1 MNDLISTYLNKSG
14 FLSYFE
20 FDEDDNTRL
29 NKDLAAS
36 LNSYLTNMFSGPS
49 DSDMITYIRNS
60 HFSFVPVDND
70 IEKEM
75 SSLSEHFA
83 KPKFV
88 HIAIDGKKLN
98 DNIYYCKGAA
108 GLSELYYSI
117 KKYNKEI
124 LFDFFTRVEI
134 SHYTKEEADKY
145 NEDYVKY
152 NYKGDKRKVGQ
163 KYLKETA
170 VIINLRTGEEVN
182 IEIPKW
188 SRGYIVYGKYYK
200 PIDKY
205 ELYSLETGEKIFEY
219 GYASPIETKEHVIFS
234 SKDNSAYSSKGKA
247 ILLNKETG
255 NISYI
260 D

>member
-1 MNDLISTYLNKSG
+1 MNDLISTYLNNGG

-20 FDEDDNTRL
+20 FDEDAL
-29 NKDLAAS
+29 NKDVLTS

-49 DSDMITYIRNS
+49 DNDMITYIRNS
-60 HFSFVPVDND
+60 HFSFAPINND

-75 SSLSEHFA
+75 SSLSKHFA

-98 DNIYYCKGAA
+98 DNIYYCKGVA

-163 KYLKETA
+163 KYLKETD

-200 PIDKY
+200 PIDKH
-205 ELYSLETGEKIFEY
+205 ELYSLETGEKIIEY
-219 GYASPIETKEHVIFS
+219 GYASPIETKEHVIFP
-234 SKDNSAYSSKGKA
+234 SKDNFEYSSKGKA

>member
-1 MNDLISTYLNKSG
+1 MTDLISTYLKNGG
-14 FLSYFE
+14 FTSYFE
-20 FDEDDNTRL
+20 FDVNDNPTL
-29 NKDLAAS
+29 NKDVLTS
-36 LNSYLTNMFSGPS
+36 LNSYLTNMFSCPS

-75 SSLSEHFA
+75 SPLSEHFA
-83 KPKFV
+83 KREFV

-98 DNIYYCKGAA
+98 DNIYYCHGA
-108 GLSELYYSI
+108 GLTELYYNI

-124 LFDFFTRVEI
+124 LFEFFTRVEI

-163 KYLKETA
+163 KYLKETE
-170 VIINLRTGEEVN
+170 VIINLKTGEEVSL
-182 IEIPKW
+182 EIPKW

-205 ELYSLETGEKIFEY
+205 ELYSLETSEKILEY
-219 GYASPIETKEHVIFS
+219 GYASPIETKEHVIFP

>member
-1 MNDLISTYLNKSG
+1 M
-14 FLSYFE
+14 
-20 FDEDDNTRL
+20 
-29 NKDLAAS
+29 
-36 LNSYLTNMFSGPS
+36 
-49 DSDMITYIRNS
+49 
-60 HFSFVPVDND
+60 
-70 IEKEM
+70 
-75 SSLSEHFA
+75 
-83 KPKFV
+83 

-163 KYLKETA
+163 KYLKETD

-200 PIDKY
+200 PMDKH

-219 GYASPIETKEHVIFS
+219 GYASPIETKEHVIFP
-234 SKDNSAYSSKGKA
+234 SKDNFEYSSKGKA

>member
-1 MNDLISTYLNKSG
+1 MNDLISTYLNNGG

-20 FDEDDNTRL
+20 FDEDAL
-29 NKDLAAS
+29 NKDVLTS

-49 DSDMITYIRNS
+49 DNDMITYIRNS
-60 HFSFVPVDND
+60 HFSFAPINND

-75 SSLSEHFA
+75 SSLSKHFA

-163 KYLKETA
+163 KYLKETD

-200 PIDKY
+200 PIDKH

-219 GYASPIETKEHVIFS
+219 GHASPIETKEHVIFP
-234 SKDNSAYSSKGKA
+234 SKDNFEYSSKGKA
-247 ILLNKETG
+247 ILLNKEAG

>member
-1 MNDLISTYLNKSG
+1 MNDLISTYLNNGG

-20 FDEDDNTRL
+20 FDEDAL
-29 NKDLAAS
+29 NKDVLTS
-36 LNSYLTNMFSGPS
+36 LNSYLTNIFSGPS
-49 DSDMITYIRNS
+49 DNDMITYIRNS
-60 HFSFVPVDND
+60 HFSFAPINND

-75 SSLSEHFA
+75 SSLSKHFA

-117 KKYNKEI
+117 KKYNKET
-124 LFDFFTRVEI
+124 LFEFFTRVEI

-152 NYKGDKRKVGQ
+152 NYTGDKRKVGQ
-163 KYLKETA
+163 KYLKETD

-200 PIDKY
+200 PMDKH
-205 ELYSLETGEKIFEY
+205 ELYSLETGEKIIEY
-219 GYASPIETKEHVIFS
+219 GYASPIETKEHVIFP
-234 SKDNSAYSSKGKA
+234 SKDNFEYSSKGKA

>member
-1 MNDLISTYLNKSG
+1 MNDLISTYLNNGG

-20 FDEDDNTRL
+20 FDEDAL
-29 NKDLAAS
+29 NKDVLTS

-49 DSDMITYIRNS
+49 DNDMITYIRNS
-60 HFSFVPVDND
+60 HFSFAPINND

-75 SSLSEHFA
+75 SSLSKHFA

-108 GLSELYYSI
+108 GLPELYYSI

-163 KYLKETA
+163 KYLKETD

-200 PIDKY
+200 PIDKH

-219 GYASPIETKEHVIFS
+219 GYASPIETKEHVIFP
-234 SKDNSAYSSKGKA
+234 SKDNFEYSSKGKA

>member
-1 MNDLISTYLNKSG
+1 MNDLISTYLNNGG

-20 FDEDDNTRL
+20 FDEDAL
-29 NKDLAAS
+29 NKDVLTS

-49 DSDMITYIRNS
+49 DNDMITYIRNS
-60 HFSFVPVDND
+60 HFSFAPINND

-75 SSLSEHFA
+75 SSLSKHFA

-108 GLSELYYSI
+108 GLPELYYSI

-163 KYLKETA
+163 KYLKETD

-182 IEIPKW
+182 IEISKW

-200 PIDKY
+200 PMDKH
-205 ELYSLETGEKIFEY
+205 ELYSLETGEKIIEY
-219 GYASPIETKEHVIFS
+219 GYASPIETKEHVIFP
-234 SKDNSAYSSKGKA
+234 SKDNFEYSSKGKA

>member
-1 MNDLISTYLNKSG
+1 MNDLISTYLNNGG

-20 FDEDDNTRL
+20 FNEDGL

-60 HFSFVPVDND
+60 HFSFVPVDNN

-117 KKYNKEI
+117 KKYNKEV

-163 KYLKETA
+163 KYLKETD
-170 VIINLRTGEEVN
+170 VIINLRTGEEVT

-219 GYASPIETKEHVIFS
+219 GYASPIETKEHVIFP

>member
-1 MNDLISTYLNKSG
+1 MNDLISTYLNNGG

-20 FDEDDNTRL
+20 FDEDAL
-29 NKDLAAS
+29 NKDVLTS

-49 DSDMITYIRNS
+49 DNDMITYIRNS
-60 HFSFVPVDND
+60 HFSFAHINND

-75 SSLSEHFA
+75 SSLSKHFA

-163 KYLKETA
+163 KYLKETD

-200 PIDKY
+200 PMDKH
-205 ELYSLETGEKIFEY
+205 ELYSLETGEKIIEY
-219 GYASPIETKEHVIFS
+219 GYASPIETKEHVIFP
-234 SKDNSAYSSKGKA
+234 SKDNFEYSSKGKA

>member
-1 MNDLISTYLNKSG
+1 MNDLISTYLNNGG

-20 FDEDDNTRL
+20 FDEDAL
-29 NKDLAAS
+29 NKDVLTS

-49 DSDMITYIRNS
+49 DNDMITYIRNS
-60 HFSFVPVDND
+60 HFSFVPINND

-75 SSLSEHFA
+75 SSLSKHFA

-163 KYLKETA
+163 KYLKETD

-200 PIDKY
+200 PMDKH
-205 ELYSLETGEKIFEY
+205 ELYSLETSEKIFEY
-219 GYASPIETKEHVIFS
+219 GYASPIETKEHVIFP
-234 SKDNSAYSSKGKA
+234 SKDNFEYSSKGKA

>member
-1 MNDLISTYLNKSG
+1 MNDLISTYLNNGG

-20 FDEDDNTRL
+20 FDEDAL
-29 NKDLAAS
+29 NKDVLTS

-49 DSDMITYIRNS
+49 DNDMITYIRNS
-60 HFSFVPVDND
+60 HFSFAPINND

-75 SSLSEHFA
+75 SSLSKHFA

-108 GLSELYYSI
+108 GLPELYYSI

-134 SHYTKEEADKY
+134 SNYTKEEADKY

-163 KYLKETA
+163 KYLKETD

-200 PIDKY
+200 PIDKH

-219 GYASPIETKEHVIFS
+219 GYASPIETKEHVIFP
-234 SKDNSAYSSKGKA
+234 SKDNFEYSSKGKA

>member
-1 MNDLISTYLNKSG
+1 MNDLISTYLNNGG

-20 FDEDDNTRL
+20 FNEDAL
-29 NKDLAAS
+29 NKDLATS

-49 DSDMITYIRNS
+49 DNDMITYIRNS
-60 HFSFVPVDND
+60 HFSFIPINND

-98 DNIYYCKGAA
+98 DNIYYCKGVA

-163 KYLKETA
+163 KYLKETD

-205 ELYSLETGEKIFEY
+205 ELYSLETCEKIFEY
-219 GYASPIETKEHVIFS
+219 GYASPIETKEHVIFP

>member
-1 MNDLISTYLNKSG
+1 MTDLISTYLNNGVFS
-14 FLSYFE
+14 SYFE
-20 FDEDDNTRL
+20 FNEDGL

-49 DSDMITYIRNS
+49 DNDMITYIRNS

-75 SSLSEHFA
+75 TSLSEHFA
-83 KPKFV
+83 KPEFV

-98 DNIYYCKGAA
+98 DNIYYCHGS
-108 GLSELYYSI
+108 GLTELYYNI
-117 KKYNKEI
+117 KKYNKEE
-124 LFDFFTRVEI
+124 LFEFFTRVEI

-152 NYKGDKRKVGQ
+152 NYTGDKRKVGQ
-163 KYLKETA
+163 KYLKETD

-188 SRGYIVYGKYYK
+188 RKGYIVYGKYYK
-200 PIDKY
+200 PMDKH

-219 GYASPIETKEHVIFS
+219 GYASPIETQEHVIFP
-234 SKDNSAYSSKGKA
+234 SKDNFEYSSKGKA

>member
-1 MNDLISTYLNKSG
+1 MNDLISTYLNNGG

-20 FDEDDNTRL
+20 FNEDAL
-29 NKDLAAS
+29 NKDLATS

-49 DSDMITYIRNS
+49 DNDMITYIRNS

-98 DNIYYCKGAA
+98 DNIYYCKGVA

-163 KYLKETA
+163 KYLKETD

-205 ELYSLETGEKIFEY
+205 ELYSLETVEKMFEY
-219 GYASPIETKEHVIFS
+219 GYASPIETKEHVIFP

>member
-1 MNDLISTYLNKSG
+1 MNDLISTYLNNGG

-20 FDEDDNTRL
+20 FNEDAL
-29 NKDLAAS
+29 NKDLATS

-49 DSDMITYIRNS
+49 DNDMITYIRNS
-60 HFSFVPVDND
+60 HFSFIPINND

-152 NYKGDKRKVGQ
+152 NYKGDKRKVDQ
-163 KYLKETA
+163 KYLKETD

-205 ELYSLETGEKIFEY
+205 ELYSLETCEKIFEY
-219 GYASPIETKEHVIFS
+219 GYASPIETKEHVIFP

>member
-1 MNDLISTYLNKSG
+1 MNDLISTYLNNGG

-49 DSDMITYIRNS
+49 DNDMITYIRNS

-117 KKYNKEI
+117 KEYNKEI

-163 KYLKETA
+163 KYLKETD

-205 ELYSLETGEKIFEY
+205 ELYSLETCEKIFEY
-219 GYASPIETKEHVIFS
+219 GYASPIETKEHVIFP

>member
-1 MNDLISTYLNKSG
+1 MTDLISTYLNNGRFS
-14 FLSYFE
+14 SYFE
-20 FDEDDNTRL
+20 FDVNDNPTL
-29 NKDLAAS
+29 NKDVLTS

-49 DSDMITYIRNS
+49 DNDMIIYIRNS
-60 HFSFVPVDND
+60 HFSFVPINND

-98 DNIYYCKGAA
+98 DNIYYCKGA
-108 GLSELYYSI
+108 GLTELYYNI

-124 LFDFFTRVEI
+124 LFEFFTRVEI

-163 KYLKETA
+163 KYLKETEI
-170 VIINLRTGEEVN
+170 IINLKTGEEVSL
-182 IEIPKW
+182 EIPKW

-200 PIDKY
+200 PIDKH
-205 ELYSLETGEKIFEY
+205 ELYSLETCEKIFEY
-219 GYASPIETKEHVIFS
+219 GYASPIETKEHVIFP
-234 SKDNSAYSSKGKA
+234 SKDNFKYSSKGKA

>member
-1 MNDLISTYLNKSG
+1 MNDLISTYLNNGG

-20 FDEDDNTRL
+20 FDEDAL
-29 NKDLAAS
+29 NKDVLTS

-49 DSDMITYIRNS
+49 DNDMITYIRNS
-60 HFSFVPVDND
+60 HFSFAPINND

-75 SSLSEHFA
+75 SSLSKHFV

-108 GLSELYYSI
+108 GLPELYYSI

-163 KYLKETA
+163 KYLKETD

-200 PIDKY
+200 PIDKH

-219 GYASPIETKEHVIFS
+219 GYASPIETKEHVIFP
-234 SKDNSAYSSKGKA
+234 SKDNFEYSSKGKA

>member
-1 MNDLISTYLNKSG
+1 MNDLISTYLNNGG

-20 FDEDDNTRL
+20 FDEDAL
-29 NKDLAAS
+29 NKDVLTS

-49 DSDMITYIRNS
+49 DNDMITYIRNS
-60 HFSFVPVDND
+60 HFSFAPINND

-75 SSLSEHFA
+75 TSLSKHFA

-108 GLSELYYSI
+108 GLPELYYSI

-163 KYLKETA
+163 KYLKETD

-200 PIDKY
+200 PIDKH

-219 GYASPIETKEHVIFS
+219 GYASPIETKEHVIFP
-234 SKDNSAYSSKGKA
+234 SKDNFEYSSKGKA

>member
-1 MNDLISTYLNKSG
+1 MNDLISTYLNNGG

-20 FDEDDNTRL
+20 FDEDAL
-29 NKDLAAS
+29 NKDVLTS
-36 LNSYLTNMFSGPS
+36 LNSYLTNIFSGPS
-49 DSDMITYIRNS
+49 DNDMITYIRNS
-60 HFSFVPVDND
+60 HFSFAPINND

-75 SSLSEHFA
+75 SSLSKHFA

-152 NYKGDKRKVGQ
+152 NYTGDKRKVGQ
-163 KYLKETA
+163 KYLKETD

-200 PIDKY
+200 PMDKH
-205 ELYSLETGEKIFEY
+205 ELYSLETGEKIIEY
-219 GYASPIETKEHVIFS
+219 GYASPIETKEHVIFP
-234 SKDNSAYSSKGKA
+234 SKDNFEYSSKGKA

>member
-1 MNDLISTYLNKSG
+1 MNDLISTYLNNGG

-20 FDEDDNTRL
+20 FNEDAL
-29 NKDLAAS
+29 NKDLATS

-49 DSDMITYIRNS
+49 DNDMITYIRNS

-98 DNIYYCKGAA
+98 DNIYYCKGVA

-152 NYKGDKRKVGQ
+152 NYKGDKRKVSQ
-163 KYLKETA
+163 KYLKETD

-205 ELYSLETGEKIFEY
+205 ELYSLETCEKIFEY
-219 GYASPIETKEHVIFS
+219 GYASPIETKEHVIFP

>member
-1 MNDLISTYLNKSG
+1 MNDLISTYLNNG
-14 FLSYFE
+14 GCLSHFE
-20 FDEDDNTRL
+20 FDEDTL
-29 NKDLAAS
+29 NKDILTS

-49 DSDMITYIRNS
+49 DNDMITYIRNS
-60 HFSFVPVDND
+60 HFSFAPINND

-75 SSLSEHFA
+75 SSLSKHFA

-163 KYLKETA
+163 KYLKETD

-200 PIDKY
+200 PMDKH

-219 GYASPIETKEHVIFS
+219 GYASPIETKEHVIFP
-234 SKDNSAYSSKGKA
+234 SKDNFEYSSKGKA

>member
-1 MNDLISTYLNKSG
+1 MNDLISTYLNNGG

-20 FDEDDNTRL
+20 FDEDAL
-29 NKDLAAS
+29 NKDVLTS

-49 DSDMITYIRNS
+49 DNDMITYIRNS
-60 HFSFVPVDND
+60 HFSFAPINND

-75 SSLSEHFA
+75 SSLSKHFA

-98 DNIYYCKGAA
+98 DNIYYCKGVA
-108 GLSELYYSI
+108 GLSELYYNI
-117 KKYNKEI
+117 KKYNKET
-124 LFDFFTRVEI
+124 LFEFFTRVEI

-163 KYLKETA
+163 KYLKETD

-200 PIDKY
+200 PIDKH
-205 ELYSLETGEKIFEY
+205 ELYSLETCEKIIEY
-219 GYASPIETKEHVIFS
+219 GYASPIETKEHVIFP
-234 SKDNSAYSSKGKA
+234 SKDNFEYSSKGKA

>member
-1 MNDLISTYLNKSG
+1 MNDLISTYLNNGG

-20 FDEDDNTRL
+20 FDEDDNTKL

-36 LNSYLTNMFSGPS
+36 LNSYLTNMFSEPS
-49 DSDMITYIRNS
+49 DNDMITYIRNS
-60 HFSFVPVDND
+60 HFSFVPINND

-98 DNIYYCKGAA
+98 DNIYYCKGVA
-108 GLSELYYSI
+108 GLSELYYNI
-117 KKYNKEI
+117 KKYNKET
-124 LFDFFTRVEI
+124 LFEFFTRVEI
-134 SHYTKEEADKY
+134 SHYTKEEVDKY

-152 NYKGDKRKVGQ
+152 NYTGDKRKVGQ
-163 KYLKETA
+163 KYLKETD

-200 PIDKY
+200 PMDKH

-219 GYASPIETKEHVIFS
+219 GYASPIETKEHVIFP
-234 SKDNSAYSSKGKA
+234 SKDNFEYSSKGKA

>member
-1 MNDLISTYLNKSG
+1 MNDLISTYLNNGG

-20 FDEDDNTRL
+20 FDEDAL
-29 NKDLAAS
+29 NKDVLTS

-49 DSDMITYIRNS
+49 DNDMITYIRNS
-60 HFSFVPVDND
+60 HFSFAPINND

-75 SSLSEHFA
+75 TSLSKHFA

-152 NYKGDKRKVGQ
+152 NYKGDKLKVGQ
-163 KYLKETA
+163 KYLKETD

-200 PIDKY
+200 PMDKH
-205 ELYSLETGEKIFEY
+205 ELYSLETGEKIIEY
-219 GYASPIETKEHVIFS
+219 GYASPIETKEHVIFP
-234 SKDNSAYSSKGKA
+234 SKDNFEYSSKGKA

>member
-1 MNDLISTYLNKSG
+1 MNDLISTYLNNGG

-20 FDEDDNTRL
+20 FDEDAL
-29 NKDLAAS
+29 NKDVLTS

-49 DSDMITYIRNS
+49 DNDMITYIRNS
-60 HFSFVPVDND
+60 HFSFVPINND

-75 SSLSEHFA
+75 SSLSKHFA

-98 DNIYYCKGAA
+98 DNIYYCKGVA
-108 GLSELYYSI
+108 GLSELYYNI
-117 KKYNKEI
+117 KKYNKET
-124 LFDFFTRVEI
+124 LFEFFTRVEI

-163 KYLKETA
+163 KYLKETD

-200 PIDKY
+200 PIDKH
-205 ELYSLETGEKIFEY
+205 ELYSLETCEKIIEY
-219 GYASPIETKEHVIFS
+219 GYASPIETKEHVIFP
-234 SKDNSAYSSKGKA
+234 SKDNFEYSSKGKA

>member
-1 MNDLISTYLNKSG
+1 MNDLISTYLNNG
-14 FLSYFE
+14 GCLSHFE
-20 FDEDDNTRL
+20 FDEDAL
-29 NKDLAAS
+29 NKDVLTS
-36 LNSYLTNMFSGPS
+36 LNSYLTNIFSGPS
-49 DSDMITYIRNS
+49 DNDMITYIRNS
-60 HFSFVPVDND
+60 HFSFVPINND

-75 SSLSEHFA
+75 SSLYEHFA

-98 DNIYYCKGAA
+98 DNIYYCKGAT
-108 GLSELYYSI
+108 GLSELYYNI
-117 KKYNKEI
+117 KKYNKET
-124 LFDFFTRVEI
+124 LFEFFTRVEI

-152 NYKGDKRKVGQ
+152 NYTGDKRKVGQ
-163 KYLKETA
+163 KYLKETD
-170 VIINLRTGEEVN
+170 VIINLRTGEEVS

-188 SRGYIVYGKYYK
+188 RHGYIVYGKYYK
-200 PIDKY
+200 PMDKH

-219 GYASPIETKEHVIFS
+219 GYASPIETKEHVIFPA
-234 SKDNSAYSSKGKA
+234 KDNFEYSSKGKA

>member
-1 MNDLISTYLNKSG
+1 MNDLISTYLNNGG

-20 FDEDDNTRL
+20 FDEDAL
-29 NKDLAAS
+29 NKDVLTS

-49 DSDMITYIRNS
+49 DNDMITYIRNS

-75 SSLSEHFA
+75 TSLSKHFA

-108 GLSELYYSI
+108 GLSELYYNI

-163 KYLKETA
+163 KYLKETD

-200 PIDKY
+200 PIDKH

-219 GYASPIETKEHVIFS
+219 GYASPIETKEHVIFP
-234 SKDNSAYSSKGKA
+234 SKDNFEYSSKGKA

>member
-1 MNDLISTYLNKSG
+1 MNDLISTYLNNG
-14 FLSYFE
+14 EFLSYFE
-20 FDEDDNTRL
+20 FDEDAL
-29 NKDLAAS
+29 NKDVLTS

-49 DSDMITYIRNS
+49 DNDMITYIRNS
-60 HFSFVPVDND
+60 HFSFAPINND

-75 SSLSEHFA
+75 SSLSKHFA

-108 GLSELYYSI
+108 GLPELYYSI

-145 NEDYVKY
+145 NEDYIKY

-163 KYLKETA
+163 KYLNETD

-200 PIDKY
+200 PMDKH
-205 ELYSLETGEKIFEY
+205 ELYSLETGEKIIEY
-219 GYASPIETKEHVIFS
+219 GYASPIETKEHVIFP
-234 SKDNSAYSSKGKA
+234 SKDNFEYSSKGKA

>member
-1 MNDLISTYLNKSG
+1 MNDLISTYLNNGG

-20 FDEDDNTRL
+20 FDEDAL
-29 NKDLAAS
+29 NKDVLTS
-36 LNSYLTNMFSGPS
+36 LNSYLTNIFSRPS
-49 DSDMITYIRNS
+49 DNDMITYIRNS
-60 HFSFVPVDND
+60 HFSFVPINND

-75 SSLSEHFA
+75 SSLSKHFA

-163 KYLKETA
+163 KYLKETD

-200 PIDKY
+200 PMDKH

-219 GYASPIETKEHVIFS
+219 GYASPIETKEHVIFP
-234 SKDNSAYSSKGKA
+234 SKDNFEYSSKGKA

>member
-1 MNDLISTYLNKSG
+1 MNDLISTYLNNGG

-20 FDEDDNTRL
+20 FDEDAL
-29 NKDLAAS
+29 NKDVLTS
-36 LNSYLTNMFSGPS
+36 LNSYLTNIFSGPS
-49 DSDMITYIRNS
+49 DNDMITYIRNS

-75 SSLSEHFA
+75 SSLSKHFA

-163 KYLKETA
+163 KYLKETD

-200 PIDKY
+200 PMDKH

-219 GYASPIETKEHVIFS
+219 GYASPIETKEHVIFP
-234 SKDNSAYSSKGKA
+234 SKDNFEYSSKGKA

>member
-1 MNDLISTYLNKSG
+1 MNDLISTYLNNGG

-20 FDEDDNTRL
+20 FDEDAL
-29 NKDLAAS
+29 NKDVLTS

-49 DSDMITYIRNS
+49 DNDMITYIRNS
-60 HFSFVPVDND
+60 HFSFAPINND

-163 KYLKETA
+163 KYLKETD

-200 PIDKY
+200 PMDKH
-205 ELYSLETGEKIFEY
+205 ELYSLETGEKIIEY
-219 GYASPIETKEHVIFS
+219 GYASPIETKEHVIFP
-234 SKDNSAYSSKGKA
+234 SKDNFKYSSKGKA

>member
-1 MNDLISTYLNKSG
+1 MNDLISTYLNNGG

-20 FDEDDNTRL
+20 FDEDAL
-29 NKDLAAS
+29 NKDVLTS

-49 DSDMITYIRNS
+49 DNDMITYIRNS

-75 SSLSEHFA
+75 TSLSKHFA

-108 GLSELYYSI
+108 GLSELYYNI

-163 KYLKETA
+163 KYLKETD
-170 VIINLRTGEEVN
+170 VIINLRTGEEVD

-200 PIDKY
+200 PIDKH

-219 GYASPIETKEHVIFS
+219 GYASPIETKEHVIFP
-234 SKDNSAYSSKGKA
+234 SKDNFEYSSKGKA

>member
-1 MNDLISTYLNKSG
+1 MNDLISTYLNNGG

-20 FDEDDNTRL
+20 FDEDAL
-29 NKDLAAS
+29 NKDVLTS

-49 DSDMITYIRNS
+49 DNDMITYIRNS
-60 HFSFVPVDND
+60 HFSFAPINND

-75 SSLSEHFA
+75 SSLSKHFA

-152 NYKGDKRKVGQ
+152 NYTGDKRKVGQ
-163 KYLKETA
+163 KYLKETD

-200 PIDKY
+200 PMDKH
-205 ELYSLETGEKIFEY
+205 ELYSLETGEKIIEY
-219 GYASPIETKEHVIFS
+219 GYASPIETKEHVIFP
-234 SKDNSAYSSKGKA
+234 SKDNFEYSSKGKA

>member
-1 MNDLISTYLNKSG
+1 MNDLISTYLNNGG

-20 FDEDDNTRL
+20 FNEDGL

-36 LNSYLTNMFSGPS
+36 LNSYLTNMFSGSS

-163 KYLKETA
+163 KYLKETD

-205 ELYSLETGEKIFEY
+205 ELYSLETVEKMFEY
-219 GYASPIETKEHVIFS
+219 GYASPIETKEHVIFP

>member
-1 MNDLISTYLNKSG
+1 MNDLISTYLNNGG

-20 FDEDDNTRL
+20 FNEDGL

-49 DSDMITYIRNS
+49 DNDMITYIRNS

-98 DNIYYCKGAA
+98 DNIYYCKGAT

-117 KKYNKEI
+117 KKYNKEV

-163 KYLKETA
+163 KYLKETE
-170 VIINLRTGEEVN
+170 VIINLKTGEEVSL
-182 IEIPKW
+182 EIPKW

-205 ELYSLETGEKIFEY
+205 ELYSLETCEKIFEY
-219 GYASPIETKEHVIFS
+219 GYASPIETKEHVIFP

>member
-1 MNDLISTYLNKSG
+1 MNDLISTYLNNGG

-20 FDEDDNTRL
+20 FNEDAL
-29 NKDLAAS
+29 NKDLATS

-49 DSDMITYIRNS
+49 DNDMITYIRNS
-60 HFSFVPVDND
+60 HFSFIPINND

-75 SSLSEHFA
+75 SSLYEHFA

-98 DNIYYCKGAA
+98 DNIYYCKYAA

-163 KYLKETA
+163 KYLKETD

-205 ELYSLETGEKIFEY
+205 ELYSLETCEKIFEY
-219 GYASPIETKEHVIFS
+219 GYASPIETKEHVIFP

>member
-1 MNDLISTYLNKSG
+1 MNDLISTYLNNGG

-49 DSDMITYIRNS
+49 DNDMITYIRNS

-98 DNIYYCKGAA
+98 DNIYYCKYAA

-163 KYLKETA
+163 KYLKETD

-200 PIDKY
+200 PMDKH

-219 GYASPIETKEHVIFS
+219 GYASPIETKEHVIFP
-234 SKDNSAYSSKGKA
+234 SKDNFAYSSKGKA

>member
-1 MNDLISTYLNKSG
+1 M
-14 FLSYFE
+14 
-20 FDEDDNTRL
+20 
-29 NKDLAAS
+29 
-36 LNSYLTNMFSGPS
+36 
-49 DSDMITYIRNS
+49 
-60 HFSFVPVDND
+60 
-70 IEKEM
+70 
-75 SSLSEHFA
+75 
-83 KPKFV
+83 

-163 KYLKETA
+163 KYLKETD

-205 ELYSLETGEKIFEY
+205 ELYSLETCEKIFEY
-219 GYASPIETKEHVIFS
+219 GYASPIETKEHVIFP

>member
-1 MNDLISTYLNKSG
+1 MNDLISTYLNNGG

-20 FDEDDNTRL
+20 FDEDAL
-29 NKDLAAS
+29 NKDVLTS

-49 DSDMITYIRNS
+49 DNDMITYIRNS
-60 HFSFVPVDND
+60 HFSFVPINND

-75 SSLSEHFA
+75 SSLSKHFA

-163 KYLKETA
+163 KYLKETD

-200 PIDKY
+200 PIDKH

-219 GYASPIETKEHVIFS
+219 GYASPIETKEHVIFP
-234 SKDNSAYSSKGKA
+234 SKDNFEYSSKGKA